1 MRAPRADGQGVAV
14 SEILLDTDDLGEAEA
29 VLAEQFARI
38 RLSASTGAPTGFR
51 ITQSGTGPLTFQELD
66 YGADFRYDAEPMP
79 NLMFCVPHSGGFDQR
94 LPGVA
99 PVYAGPGAVV
109 ALGAHH
115 GVPFSGDVHAGRFS
129 QLVLDA
135 KVLDE
140 TAATSFAPAGR
151 PVRLTGLRPIDDE
164 ANTYFTRVIE
174 YVRDVA
180 GRVLNGTSPVLAGEI
195 RRHVA
200 AAVLATFPNTAR
212 FDVDV
217 ADRRDGTPQHLRRA
231 IAFVDDNAARDISL
245 VDIAAAAAVTPR
257 ALQYLFR
264 RHRDVTPLEYLRR
277 VRLHHAH
284 VELASADPTA
294 VTVGEVARRWG
305 FGHAGR
311 FAAFHRES
319 YGESPIRT
327 LRSGT

>member
-1 MRAPRADGQGVAV
+1 M

-29 VLAEQFARI
+29 VLAAQFARI
-38 RLSASTGAPTGFR
+38 RLSASAGAAIGFR
-51 ITQSGTGPLTFQELD
+51 ITQSGTGPLAFQELD
-66 YGADFRYDAEPMP
+66 YGADFRYEAEPMA

-109 ALGAHH
+109 ALGAHQ

-140 TAATSFAPAGR
+140 TASTSFARSAR
-151 PVRLTGLRPIDDE
+151 PVRLTGLRPIDDD
-164 ANTYFTRVIE
+164 ANRYFTHVID
-174 YVRDVA
+174 YVRDVSD
-180 GRVLNGTSPVLAGEI
+180 RVLNGNNPVLAGEI

-212 FDVDV
+212 IDAGV

-231 IAFVDDNAARDISL
+231 IAFIDDNAARDIGL
-245 VDIAAAAAVTPR
+245 ADIAAAASVTPR

-284 VELASADPTA
+284 VELASADPA
-294 VTVGEVARRWG
+294 VVTVGEIALRWG

-311 FAAFHRES
+311 FAAFHRET

-327 LRSGT
+327 LRAGT